1 MPELSPP
8 SVEATIDEGKL
19 SYPGWK
25 IVFASFFGIM
35 VSFAAIVPYT
45 FGLFI

>member
-1 MPELSPP
+1 MPELRPP
-8 SVEATIDEGKL
+8 TVEATIDEGKL

-35 VSFAAIVPYT
+35 VSFAAIVPDVYKRQ
-45 FGLFI
+45 L